1 MSIIDLLQFQFVQ
14 RAILSGIIVAVTS
27 AVLGV
32 FLVLRKLSLMGDG
45 LAHVSFGAVALAL
58 MIGQMTIW
66 VALPVVIL
74 SAIGIHK
81 LQKRASVY
89 GDAAIGLVAVTGL
102 ASGVLIA
109 SLSGGNS
116 VDLMSYLF
124 GNILTISSIEL
135 IIVVLVAVIV
145 LFLIAYYYRE
155 LFAVT
160 FDQQYA
166 QVSGVKV
173 ERINTMLMILT
184 GLTVVLAIKVVGV
197 LLVSAL
203 LIVPAVF
210 ALQLAKGFLQ
220 TLMLAIFF
228 SIVSMMIGLLMSLAL
243 NWPTGATIV
252 LTNVGLFALTVIGG
266 KLYK

>member
-1 MSIIDLLQFQFVQ
+1 MSIIDLLQYQFIQ
-14 RAILSGIIVAVTS
+14 RAILVGLIVAVTC

-58 MIGQMTIW
+58 MLGLMPIWMT
-66 VALPVVIL
+66 LPVVVL

-81 LQKRASVY
+81 LQKKAAVY

-102 ASGVLIA
+102 AGGVLIA
-109 SLSGGNS
+109 SLSES
-116 VDLMSYLF
+116 KPVDLMSYLF
-124 GNILTISSIEL
+124 GSILTISSAEL
-135 IIVVLVAVIV
+135 IIAVLVAVVVLLTIV
-145 LFLIAYYYRE
+145 YFYRE
-155 LFAVT
+155 LFAAT

-166 QVSGVKV
+166 QVSGIKV
-173 ERINTMLMILT
+173 ERVNVMLMILT

-210 ALQLAKGFLQ
+210 ALQLAKSFSQ
-220 TLMLAIFF
+220 TMILAIAF
-228 SIVSMMIGLLMSLAL
+228 SIISMMIGLLISLTL
-243 NWPTGATIV
+243 NWPVGATIV
-252 LTNVGLFALTVIGG
+252 LTNVGLFALVLIGG
-266 KLYK
+266 KLYD